1 MDIKLIQHDTLG
13 YLFLNDF
20 MRSGNYQKAKYF
32 IDACIK
38 CYNSNQKDIYEYLIN
53 SYLNGA
59 YTRIEEVV
67 RLEHRLQNS
76 LQYISTY
83 AEKSY
88 LDLMYN
94 CKNYETFTDF
104 IEKIIKL
111 FKNKKFNEIVWGRIF
126 DNRHLS
132 IVYSNNR
139 RIENDLK
146 NVRKKT
152 FDDEIICTELRL
164 EILKILSIGHYLTQ
178 KLIKN
183 RDGSLDRDTMYDVE
197 NFTVQSFAD
206 SLDYLK
212 KLSDQCLAKSKE
224 KTKFYLAGPVPSRLS
239 FSFCCHFNLVR
250 FLLHSLLSLLRYNQE
265 IDGKNE
271 EKYVQEGPQ
280 NICES
285 MIQSLN
291 DLNALINDFGL
302 RKAYKLFNEFDAIV
316 EIVSISISLYG
327 LINQIIQTKL
337 NRRPKKKPNDFKEFD
352 PNISKIIESS
362 SVIGELLKQTL
373 NLLSGLIDST
383 SNACKNLIFKEDF
396 IYFPH
401 LKHSKSLNQFKQ
413 NIIASYLSSLACFN
427 EVIQIK
433 FKYLKAIAQLTDKTS
448 D

>member
-1 MDIKLIQHDTLG
+1 M
-13 YLFLNDF
+13 
-20 MRSGNYQKAKYF
+20 
-32 IDACIK
+32 
-38 CYNSNQKDIYEYLIN
+38 
-53 SYLNGA
+53 
-59 YTRIEEVV
+59 
-67 RLEHRLQNS
+67 
-76 LQYISTY
+76 
-83 AEKSY
+83 
-88 LDLMYN
+88 
-94 CKNYETFTDF
+94 
-104 IEKIIKL
+104 

-337 NRRPKKKPNDFKEFD
+337 NRRPKKKPNDLKEFD